1 MVEANG
7 GDGILVISAIS
18 NGFYKGGLAGI
29 LKTHNC
35 DLELLAEKLA
45 LDPIENFINKSHH
58 FSIYINYFPS
68 GRFLLKIR

>member
-1 MVEANG
+1 MIEA
-7 GDGILVISAIS
+7 DGWDCILVIGAIS

-35 DLELLAEKLA
+35 DLELLTEKLA

-68 GRFLLKIR
+68 EGFLLKN